1 MMRDQKM
8 DLMPDE
14 RKILQNPVCMV
25 FVGEI
30 PPEIGKVPGLHQW
43 TSNSVILLKLGKDS
57 ANIEGLHF
65 AVDLALNVA
74 GSVEWDDESKR
85 NLDLAV
91 RKSKL
96 IKYQRKGDIN
106 VCILVGRYQGKLD
119 FPAIIRALYE
129 AFHLAY
135 LNCINFDLY
144 YIVKEDYFLLQNQR
158 RSIPD
163 FWQQLNAVQLEK
175 AVRFV
180 FLLSE
185 ISSEEVVAAETE
197 QIYELAIDTIALGNG
212 VCNLSE
218 NERRDLFQELQELA
232 LADGSKLF
240 TLGKKELFL
249 EDNDKITALKCAFA
263 EKLLQI
269 KEPKGKY
276 FRGRRLELESLN
288 IKLREELIALQNG
301 LPFIGYYAESTI
313 ENARNCIPGDFLSQ
327 YYGDNYLDYMRINY
341 NETRKCA
348 AKHTTMY
355 CQTYV
360 SAWLN
365 EKMLGNMSKL
375 LDKKYIEQL
384 SAFLK
389 SELTPYQQKNN
400 EETRAARERLEQW
413 LSEKRLQKRRWWKR
427 KPYDYQLDI
436 LMEWGSYQ
444 AECYYYDIMRESLSE
459 IERYVDNWI
468 RHISFMYQ
476 MVNTFFQTAFW
487 DWEQLLLS
495 ADEGRR
501 WKLDRLLRD
510 MIHLLSEKKEAIDTV
525 RERIYNYF
533 LQGNTEKADFC
544 FMVEQLLSEINKQY
558 NIIGLVEQKCQD
570 DNAEN
575 EQHLQIEDMRV
586 LQMRGEI
593 YNEDLVS
600 AFLSRQNNRNSAI
613 LYCQHIKSLEQLP
626 IYNFFNTVHE

>member
-8 DLMPDE
+8 NLMPDE
-14 RKILQNPVCMV
+14 GKMLQNPVCMV

-30 PPEIGKVPGLHQW
+30 PPEIGNVPGLHQW
-43 TSNSVILLKLGKDS
+43 TSNSVILLKLGKAP
-57 ANIEGLHF
+57 ANVKNLHF
-65 AVDLALNVA
+65 AVDLALNAA
-74 GSVEWDDESKR
+74 GTIEWDDESKK
-85 NLDLAV
+85 NFDLAV
-91 RKSKL
+91 RKSKF

-144 YIVKEDYFLLQNQR
+144 YIIKEDYFLLQNQLR
-158 RSIPD
+158 NIPD
-163 FWQQLNAVQLEK
+163 FWQQLKEVQTEK
-175 AVRFV
+175 PVRFV

-185 ISSEEVVAAETE
+185 ISSEEVIAAETE

-212 VCNLSE
+212 VSNVTE

-240 TLGKKELFL
+240 TLGKKELFF
-249 EDNDKITALKCAFA
+249 EDSDKMTALKCAFA

-269 KEPKGKY
+269 KEPRGKY
-276 FRGRRLELESLN
+276 FGGRRLELKSLN
-288 IKLREELIALQNG
+288 IKLREELTALQKG
-301 LPFIGYYAESTI
+301 IPFIGYHAESTI

-341 NETRKCA
+341 NETRKYA
-348 AKHTTMY
+348 TKHTKMY

-360 SAWLN
+360 STWLN
-365 EKMLGNMSKL
+365 EKMLGNMLRL
-375 LDKKYIEQL
+375 LDKNYIEQL
-384 SAFLK
+384 SSSLK
-389 SELTPYQQKNN
+389 SEINSHLQKNN
-400 EETRAARERLEQW
+400 EEAQVARERLEQW
-413 LSEKRLQKRRWWKR
+413 LSKNRIQKRKWWKR
-427 KPYDYQLDI
+427 SPYDYQLEI
-436 LMEWGSYQ
+436 LMEWGNYQ
-444 AECYYYDIMRESLSE
+444 TECYYYDIMRESLSE
-459 IERYVDNWI
+459 IGRYVDDWI
-468 RHISFMYQ
+468 RHISLIYQ

-487 DWEQLLLS
+487 DWEQLMLS
-495 ADEGRR
+495 ADEDRR

-510 MIHLLSEKKEAIDTV
+510 MIHLLSEKKEAIDIG
-525 RERIYNYF
+525 RERIYKYF
-533 LQGNTEKADFC
+533 LQGNTEEADFC
-544 FMVEQLLSEINKQY
+544 FMVEQLISEINKQY
-558 NIIGLVEQKCQD
+558 NMIGLAEQKWQD
-570 DNAEN
+570 DDSDN
-575 EQHLQIEDMRV
+575 EQPLRIEDMRV

-600 AFLSRQNNRNSAI
+600 AFLSRRNYRDSAI